1 MTDLWRP
8 FEFVD
13 QGGANAA
20 FYVSLDRLGL
30 SRDYADRA
38 GQALHLS
45 PMASQLQRH
54 FQILLRDVDAISQ
67 SPAAAMIGQA
77 TTDLVRA
84 ALVAG
89 VDEEPFRPDGWEQNL
104 ITVAKSYISQHLAEP
119 DLGAEA
125 IARALF
131 ISVRQVYKLWET
143 EPRSLGQWILERRLD
158 AARRELTS
166 PRRRHQTIAAI
177 AGRWGFVDATHFS
190 RRFRQAYGM
199 SPREWRQ
206 ACHSG
211 CRRSR
216 RAEAGDDEWKLAVIV
231 ARCCSSTAS
240 GFAPACGPL
249 GCEELNDAGYDS
261 GVLSWSDADRPSD
274 DGSRPA
280 SPDFNLLLR
289 AARRHV
295 RAFASPPIVIGHGV
309 GGAVAE
315 RLLVEA
321 NAGAAI
327 SLAPAPGGYPALPTA
342 AHSARPQDPL
352 RAAWHARRPG
362 GADVP
367 PVPAGDRQREQ
378 QSRGR
383 APLPAACRCHR
394 APKRAASSRRHR
406 AVPGPDGRVAAR
418 CCWPPAART
427 S

>member
-1 MTDLWRP
+1 VAVVLDTSGLPPGRRADAVAEVIRFSSSVPTHVVYNCPHDEVSAQLEYFTFGDARLLTSRNSSQGLVTTPALLKGSHSDLLVVSVKLTGTATLTQAPGRLLRRGDLFVTDLWRP

-20 FYVSLDRLGL
+20 FYVCLDRLGL
-30 SRDYADRA
+30 SRDYAARA

-54 FQILLRDVDAISQ
+54 FQILLRDADAISQ

-89 VDEEPFRPDGWEQNL
+89 ADEEPFRSDGWEQNL

-119 DLGAEA
+119 DVGAEA

-166 PRRRHQTIAAI
+166 PRRRNQTIAAI

-206 ACHSG
+206 ACH
-211 CRRSR
+211 R
-216 RAEAGDDEWKLAVIV
+216 
-231 ARCCSSTAS
+231 
-240 GFAPACGPL
+240 
-249 GCEELNDAGYDS
+249 
-261 GVLSWSDADRPSD
+261 
-274 DGSRPA
+274 
-280 SPDFNLLLR
+280 
-289 AARRHV
+289 
-295 RAFASPPIVIGHGV
+295 
-309 GGAVAE
+309 
-315 RLLVEA
+315 
-321 NAGAAI
+321 GAA
-327 SLAPAPGGYPALPTA
+327 GPTI
-342 AHSARPQDPL
+342 
-352 RAAWHARRPG
+352 
-362 GADVP
+362 
-367 PVPAGDRQREQ
+367 
-378 QSRGR
+378 
-383 APLPAACRCHR
+383 
-394 APKRAASSRRHR
+394 
-406 AVPGPDGRVAAR
+406 
-418 CCWPPAART
+418 
-427 S
+427 